1 MSGAETWIGTSSLT
15 MLISNFKPF
24 LEPQCFM
31 RVWDSLKIQPRL
43 DSYPD
48 WLQIQSQESC
58 VNWLLLLVFWKAWA
72 EREDKAGGDSCWCSR
87 SQFPVCSFLPFKD
100 SVVMASL
107 LLTSVYVCVLK
118 ISFTCKF
125 CSLWALHGDRKHRN
139 PRVCPKLFWEQTQ
152 GILKFTFSIKALGNH
167 LQRGC
172 RSWCCCLL
180 CYMLVIDPHFTVIS
194 LKCSKN
200 RMPSTIATPMKWG
213 ICCF

>member
-1 MSGAETWIGTSSLT
+1 MSGVGTWIGTSSLT

-24 LEPQCFM
+24 LSLSFLWEFEIPARYNLDWTVTQIDCKYNL
-31 RVWDSLKIQPRL
+31 RKVVWTG
-43 DSYPD
+43 
-48 WLQIQSQESC
+48 
-58 VNWLLLLVFWKAWA
+58 LLLLLFWKAWA
-72 EREDKAGGDSCWCSR
+72 ELEDKAGGDPYRCSTSR
-87 SQFPVCSFLPFKD
+87 VPACSFLSFRD
-100 SVVMASL
+100 CVVKAPL
-107 LLTSVYVCVLK
+107 LQTCVLR

-125 CSLWALHGDRKHRN
+125 CSLWPLHGDHKHRN

-152 GILKFTFSIKALGNH
+152 GIWKFTFSIKALGNH

>member
-1 MSGAETWIGTSSLT
+1 MSGVGTWIGTSSLT
-15 MLISNFKPF
+15 VLVSNFKPF
-24 LEPQCFM
+24 LEPQFLWEFEIPSRYNLDWTVTQIDCKCNL
-31 RVWDSLKIQPRL
+31 RKVVWAG
-43 DSYPD
+43 
-48 WLQIQSQESC
+48 
-58 VNWLLLLVFWKAWA
+58 LLLLLFRKAWT
-72 EREDKAGGDSCWCSR
+72 ELEDKAGGDAYRCST
-87 SQFPVCSFLPFKD
+87 SGVLACSFLSFRD
-100 SVVMASL
+100 CVVKAPL
-107 LLTSVYVCVLK
+107 LQTCVYVCVLK
-118 ISFTCKF
+118 ISFMCKF
-125 CSLWALHGDRKHRN
+125 CSLWALHGDHKHRN

-152 GILKFTFSIKALGNH
+152 GIRKFTFSIKALGNH